1 MLRSCSHAASAA
13 ATHAR
18 RARCLVM
25 ERNLPRVVGCDR
37 RAREVTRGSGTA
49 DAPQS
54 GMREFSYLSHG
65 NPCRPHMAAHTHVY
79 LRDEDCPMTAST
91 MTAPRFPRAA
101 GVAVTTWL
109 ALALVA
115 GAPRLPAPPPLPRP
129 PPPILPLPP
138 RTPVA
143 RTPVPAPRPR
153 TAPAPPPA

>member
-1 MLRSCSHAASAA
+1 MASTRCAASDVSNDAPGLVTLRFWSHAASAA
-13 ATHAR
+13 AASAR

-37 RAREVTRGSGTA
+37 RAREVTLGSGTA

-54 GMREFSYLSHG
+54 GMRDFSYLSHG
-65 NPCRPHMAAHTHVY
+65 NPCRPQYGCIYTC
-79 LRDEDCPMTAST
+79 LPSRRGLPMTAST

-115 GAPRLPAPPPLPRP
+115 GATGFL
-129 PPPILPLPP
+129 
-138 RTPVA
+138 
-143 RTPVPAPRPR
+143 
-153 TAPAPPPA
+153 